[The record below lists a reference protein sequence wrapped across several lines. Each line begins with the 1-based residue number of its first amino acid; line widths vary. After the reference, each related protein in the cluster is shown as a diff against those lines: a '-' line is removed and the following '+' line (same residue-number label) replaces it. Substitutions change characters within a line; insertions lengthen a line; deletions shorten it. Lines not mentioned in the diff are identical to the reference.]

1 MSKAPWPSV
10 SQSSS
15 ALTDLSTVGLIPILI
30 AIVAMGFITLIAVTM
45 TSFIKISV
53 VLFLLRNALG
63 IQQTPP
69 NLILYGVALLLTG
82 FIMTPVVSKVYAAAA
97 PPGQHFIDFDDFLK
111 AGERASVPTKAF
123 LTRFTSAG
131 ERQFFAEA
139 AQRLWG
145 DDAPPDITP
154 DDLSV
159 VVPSFVLSEL
169 RRAFEIGFLL
179 YLPFI
184 AIDLVI
190 TAVLMAMGMS
200 SVSPTTISVPLKLF
214 LFVAIE
220 GWTRLVHG
228 LVLGYAT

>member
-1 MSKAPWPSV
+1 MSLPCA
-10 SQSSS
+10 SSGCS
-15 ALTDLSTVGLIPILI
+15 ALTELSNGLVPILI
-30 AIVAMGFITLIAVTM
+30 AVVAMGLVTFIAVVM

-69 NLILYGVALLLTG
+69 NLVLYGVALLLTG
-82 FIMTPVVSKVYAAAA
+82 FIMAPVVTKAYAAAA
-97 PPGQHFIDFDDFLK
+97 VPGQHFSDFEDFRR
-111 AGERASVPTKAF
+111 AGERALVPAKAF
-123 LTRFTSAG
+123 MVRFTSPG
-131 ERQFFAEA
+131 ERSFFADA
-139 AQRLWG
+139 ARRLWG
-145 DDAPPDITP
+145 EDAPPDLSP
-154 DDLSV
+154 DDISV
-159 VVPSFVLSEL
+159 VVPSFVLAEL

-184 AIDLVI
+184 AIDLVV

>member
-1 MSKAPWPSV
+1 M
-10 SQSSS
+10 
-15 ALTDLSTVGLIPILI
+15 TDVPNSLVPILV
-30 AIVAMGFITLIAVTM
+30 AIVAMGLVTFIAVVM

-69 NLILYGVALLLTG
+69 NLVLYGVALLLTG
-82 FIMTPVVSKVYAAAA
+82 FIMAPVTTKAYVAVTA
-97 PPGQHFIDFDDFLK
+97 PNARFVDFEDFRR
-111 AGERASVPTKAF
+111 AGERALIPAKSF
-123 LTRFTSAG
+123 LIRFTSPG
-131 ERQFFAEA
+131 ERSFFADA
-139 AQRLWG
+139 TRRLWG
-145 DDAPPDITP
+145 EETPPDISP
-154 DDLSV
+154 DDITV
-159 VVPSFVLSEL
+159 VVPSFVLAEL

-184 AIDLVI
+184 AIDLVV

-220 GWTRLVHG
+220 GWTRLIHG
-228 LVLGYAT
+228 LVLGYAS

>member
-1 MSKAPWPSV
+1 MSRER
-10 SQSSS
+10 QQFGSSGCS
-15 ALTDLSTVGLIPILI
+15 ALIDLQAGVLPLLVVIAALGLVTF
-30 AIVAMGFITLIAVTM
+30 AAVTM

-69 NLILYGVALLLTG
+69 NLVLYGIALLLTG
-82 FIMTPVVSKVYAAAA
+82 FVMTPVATRVYDEVAQ
-97 PPGQHFIDFDDFLK
+97 PTQQFVTFDDFRSSFQR
-111 AGERASVPTKAF
+111 GEVPLKAF
-123 LTRFTSAG
+123 LTRFTSPG
-131 ERQFFAEA
+131 ERRFFTEA
-139 AQRLWG
+139 AGRLWG
-145 DDAPPDITP
+145 DDAPPNMSP

-184 AIDLVI
+184 GIDLIV
-190 TAVLMAMGMS
+190 TAILMAMGMS
-200 SVSPTTISVPLKLF
+200 SVSPPTIAVPFKLF

-228 LVLGYAT
+228 LVLGYAP

>member
-1 MSKAPWPSV
+1 MA
-10 SQSSS
+10 
-15 ALTDLSTVGLIPILI
+15 
-30 AIVAMGFITLIAVTM
+30 AVLM

-69 NLILYGVALLLTG
+69 NLVLYGVALLLTG
-82 FIMTPVVSKVYAAAA
+82 FIMSPVATRVWVAAT
-97 PPGQHFIDFDDFLK
+97 PPGQHFETFDDFRR
-111 AGERASVPTKAF
+111 AGERASVPAKTF
-123 LTRFTSAG
+123 LLRFTSPG
-131 ERQFFAEA
+131 ERLFFADA
-139 AQRLWG
+139 ARRLW
-145 DDAPPDITP
+145 DNDAPPDLSA

-169 RRAFEIGFLL
+169 RRAFEVGFLL

-190 TAVLMAMGMS
+190 TAILMAMGMS
-200 SVSPTTISVPLKLF
+200 TVSPTTISVPLKLF
-214 LFVAIE
+214 LFVGIE